1 MTSENLHFFNQ
12 PQMFCE
18 ITLFRWPPPR
28 ADTTTSAMRMCRQ
41 SWTGQAISKIFR
53 FEGEKKFHI
62 SPAIFSQANS
72 TFATCSKWSYDDS
85 EFKDTIVTENDWVCG
100 IGHYVAD
107 LYTLG
112 VVGLIL
118 GTFVFRCSSP
128 FSDFFLAFNRNPLSV
143 PLPTSTVAR
152 RASTSGSSPSC
163 SSLSSRSLSATAMTC
178 LPCSR

>member
-1 MTSENLHFFNQ
+1 MFVLKQLQFIYYRFSLRS
-12 PQMFCE
+12 FCE
-18 ITLFRWPPPR
+18 KTSFRWLPPR

-53 FEGEKKFHI
+53 FLRDEKCHI
-62 SPAIFSQANS
+62 SPPIFSQANS

-128 FSDFFLAFNRNPLSV
+128 FSDFLAVQN
-143 PLPTSTVAR
+143 
-152 RASTSGSSPSC
+152 SSIGDLVTHWLTQWLFDFDITEWP
-163 SSLSSRSLSATAMTC
+163 
-178 LPCSR
+178 